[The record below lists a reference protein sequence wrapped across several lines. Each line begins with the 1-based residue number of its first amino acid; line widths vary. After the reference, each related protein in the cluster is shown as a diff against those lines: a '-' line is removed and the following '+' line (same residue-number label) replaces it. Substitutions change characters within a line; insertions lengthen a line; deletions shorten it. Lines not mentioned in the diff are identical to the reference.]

1 MAWSQLELEPPHIAY
16 ACVGIFS
23 TLFSLVSLFVKERLY
38 IGEATVASI
47 AGLILGPHCLNWF
60 DPVSWG
66 NSDYITLEICRIV
79 LCIQIVAVA
88 VELPKKYM
96 MKHWLSVTIFLLPDC
111 WALYLVSHP
120 PFHIQR
126 WIASQC
132 MCHSHRPGLG
142 CCCRR

>member
-1 MAWSQLELEPPHIAY
+1 MAQCNIFPLQKKKEPPKIFFLINSSSPHFAMAWSQLELEPPHIAY

-96 MKHWLSVTIFLLPDC
+96 MKHWLSVTIFLLPVMTC
-111 WALYLVSHP
+111 GWL
-120 PFHIQR
+120 
-126 WIASQC
+126 
-132 MCHSHRPGLG
+132 
-142 CCCRR
+142 